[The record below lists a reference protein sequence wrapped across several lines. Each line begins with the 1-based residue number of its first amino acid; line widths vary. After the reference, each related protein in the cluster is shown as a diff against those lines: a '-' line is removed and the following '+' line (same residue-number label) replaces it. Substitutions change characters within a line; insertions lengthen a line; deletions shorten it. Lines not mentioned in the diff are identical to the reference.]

1 MVNDGKNILTKLS
14 NEKDYSK
21 KLVEFLYNRSTLSS
35 MEAEYL
41 FAVAIIFI
49 NEYEKD
55 RSKKYY
61 IEFAYSIIVRT
72 CFKINDFRALFDF
85 SVNYG
90 FYPIA
95 YKILQEKLILD
106 ISVTHLLANVHI
118 KNFTDENNILTF
130 EQYNQME
137 AIMNS
142 KEKEVLFLA
151 PTSYGKSSLI
161 YKHILANDEKNI
173 VGIIVPT
180 KALIDQV
187 FREAKK
193 TQGLKRKIIM
203 HDQNYDHNTD
213 NRILAVVTQERAL
226 RLIEQGIIFDTLYI
240 DESHE
245 LFRFDFRKKYE
256 NRSLLLSRLI
266 RISKLKN
273 NQLNIYYFS
282 PMIQNSKSLQ
292 MIDSTEDIKE
302 FSINNNLKILD
313 IRYLNSKSEHFVYD
327 KFLGNFT
334 KVGTV
339 QDNFNFIL
347 QTGKKYQKNLHFLYR
362 PIFVEKYSEQI
373 YSELTVPKSLS
384 NSLEELISEL
394 KELIHPNFK
403 LIKYLE
409 KGVLYLHG
417 RLPNNIRNYLLKCF
431 RDDESIIHLVSN
443 SVILAGMNLPI
454 DNLFYISG
462 TSNTND
468 LYNLIG
474 RVNRLS
480 QIFGETGN
488 LKKLIVPVHF
498 IDIIDFPQNRSGV
511 MENKIMSLRS
521 KLSDNIQ
528 NPLLKNSTI
537 REENSE
543 ISKQIIS
550 IENNLLKDIDNPDFV
565 SKITRAGA
573 QQILNYTPIGLKKL
587 EKVISNAE
595 TVKGNEEI
603 FKLVLYKIKEIFFDS
618 FIMDNEEKAIEY
630 KYFSPNYNVK
640 RLRYDVTL
648 NYYAGYISSSFSPLK
663 NRIEKLVQY
672 WKDIIDGKNTKNYFQ
687 YVGSQFGETVF
698 PSRDYIDSTAEVY
711 IDLSTYKDREYDLY
725 NMAIIKL
732 QTDDDFLN
740 FEIGLLVNTLK
751 EFEII
756 SEDQYNIFLFGTK
769 DQIELK
775 IIQLGISKPIY
786 MMLKRDNQIQNIVFD
801 KYKNIRANKL
811 LEEYIKTKIGIE
823 RFELE
828 QYFM

>member
-1 MVNDGKNILTKLS
+1 
-14 NEKDYSK
+14 
-21 KLVEFLYNRSTLSS
+21 
-35 MEAEYL
+35 
-41 FAVAIIFI
+41 
-49 NEYEKD
+49 
-55 RSKKYY
+55 
-61 IEFAYSIIVRT
+61 
-72 CFKINDFRALFDF
+72 
-85 SVNYG
+85 
-90 FYPIA
+90 
-95 YKILQEKLILD
+95 
-106 ISVTHLLANVHI
+106 
-118 KNFTDENNILTF
+118 
-130 EQYNQME
+130 
-137 AIMNS
+137 
-142 KEKEVLFLA
+142 
-151 PTSYGKSSLI
+151 
-161 YKHILANDEKNI
+161 
-173 VGIIVPT
+173 
-180 KALIDQV
+180 
-187 FREAKK
+187 
-193 TQGLKRKIIM
+193 
-203 HDQNYDHNTD
+203 
-213 NRILAVVTQERAL
+213 
-226 RLIEQGIIFDTLYI
+226 
-240 DESHE
+240 
-245 LFRFDFRKKYE
+245 
-256 NRSLLLSRLI
+256 
-266 RISKLKN
+266 
-273 NQLNIYYFS
+273 
-282 PMIQNSKSLQ
+282 
-292 MIDSTEDIKE
+292 
-302 FSINNNLKILD
+302 
-313 IRYLNSKSEHFVYD
+313 
-327 KFLGNFT
+327 
-334 KVGTV
+334 
-339 QDNFNFIL
+339 
-347 QTGKKYQKNLHFLYR
+347 
-362 PIFVEKYSEQI
+362 
-373 YSELTVPKSLS
+373 
-384 NSLEELISEL
+384 
-394 KELIHPNFK
+394 
-403 LIKYLE
+403 
-409 KGVLYLHG
+409 
-417 RLPNNIRNYLLKCF
+417 
-431 RDDESIIHLVSN
+431 
-443 SVILAGMNLPI
+443 
-454 DNLFYISG
+454 
-462 TSNTND
+462 
-468 LYNLIG
+468 
-474 RVNRLS
+474 
-480 QIFGETGN
+480 
-488 LKKLIVPVHF
+488 
-498 IDIIDFPQNRSGV
+498 
-511 MENKIMSLRS
+511 MSLRS

-618 FIMDNEEKAIEY
+618 FIMDNEEKTIEY